1 MPTLDWLGRAA
12 DLRAH
17 ERVPTRLLVDEPG
30 LAFGEP
36 SGNLLVQ
43 GDNLEA
49 LKALLPVYGGRVRC
63 VYIDPPYNTGSAFA
77 HYDDN
82 LEHAT
87 WLAMMVPRLKLLRE
101 FLREDGSIWV
111 SIDDREG
118 HYLKVVMDEVFGRRN
133 FVANVVWQKTL
144 TRRNDARVM
153 SSAHDHILMYA
164 ANADKLATNQVASGE
179 KRRVTYT
186 NRDHDPRGDWLAIPF
201 HAPNIRPNLTYEI
214 VTPGGRRLLPPAGRC
229 WSTTKEQYMELL
241 ADDRIYFGRDSNGM
255 AQRKKFWSETISTMV
270 PWTWWGYEEAG
281 DNREANRE
289 AKALASHDEG
299 SESFDT
305 PKPEKLLKRIL
316 DIATDPGD
324 LVLDSFLGS
333 GTTAA
338 VAHKMGRAWVGIE
351 MGDHARSHCALRLRK
366 VVEGEQGGV
375 SEAVGWTGGGGF
387 RFATLGPAVF
397 DADGRLD
404 PAIGFADLASHL
416 WWGETGTALPRPPE
430 GPVLGAH
437 GGRHVALLHNGVL
450 RDRAPRGGNVLTHAT
465 LRLLRE
471 AAPEGPITVYA
482 AASRLS
488 ADTLRARGV
497 TFRQTPFDLRGG
509 GGPWS

>member
-1 MPTLDWLGRAA
+1 
-12 DLRAH
+12 
-17 ERVPTRLLVDEPG
+17 
-30 LAFGEP
+30 
-36 SGNLLVQ
+36 
-43 GDNLEA
+43 
-49 LKALLPVYGGRVRC
+49 
-63 VYIDPPYNTGSAFA
+63 
-77 HYDDN
+77 
-82 LEHAT
+82 
-87 WLAMMVPRLKLLRE
+87 
-101 FLREDGSIWV
+101 
-111 SIDDREG
+111 
-118 HYLKVVMDEVFGRRN
+118 
-133 FVANVVWQKTL
+133 
-144 TRRNDARVM
+144 
-153 SSAHDHILMYA
+153 
-164 ANADKLATNQVASGE
+164 
-179 KRRVTYT
+179 
-186 NRDHDPRGDWLAIPF
+186 
-201 HAPNIRPNLTYEI
+201 
-214 VTPGGRRLLPPAGRC
+214 
-229 WSTTKEQYMELL
+229 MELL